1 MPTATPTH
9 SESLE
14 LFFGQLA
21 GGAGPGE
28 FLELRHRL
36 AVGEG
41 MGKEFVAVARSR
53 TLASRALG
61 TGRYTDVYVGCA
73 PRLGRRGGRDGVQA
87 AWVAWAD
94 LDRPGAD
101 EALER
106 FALRPSAVVASGSGE
121 NRHVYFCLA
130 ESLGGGEVELLNR
143 RLAAAL
149 GADDGAV
156 TNPAAI
162 LRPPFTR
169 NHKHATPTP
178 VRLLEL
184 EPERRYSLAEL
195 DDALPRLRPEQTPAP
210 RRPGASQRQSG
221 TDDPLLRL
229 EPRVYVSELLGRAPG
244 RDGKVAC
251 PFHADENPSLHV
263 FRGAQRGWFCFSC
276 RRGTSIYD
284 LAGPLLGFAT
294 RGRDFVELRRELGRR
309 FGLDVDEGGPARG
322 GRARLGP
329 RSEVRRRSST
339 AREQPLGSCRR
350 DRLGR
355 AAVPTHP

>member
-1 MPTATPTH
+1 MATAAPTR

-14 LFFGQLA
+14 RFFGLLA
-21 GGAGPGE
+21 GDAGPGQ

-36 AVGEG
+36 AGGEG
-41 MGKEFVAVARSR
+41 MGQEFVPVARGR

-61 TGRYTDVYVGCA
+61 AGRYTDVYVGCA
-73 PRLGRRGGRDGVQA
+73 PRLGRRGGRDAVGE

-94 LDRPGAD
+94 LDRPGAH

-106 FALRPSAVVASGSGE
+106 FALPPSAIVASGSGE
-121 NRHVYFCLA
+121 NRHAYFSLA
-130 ESLGGGEVELLNR
+130 EAAGPGDVELLNR

-149 GADDGAV
+149 GADEGAV
-156 TNPAAI
+156 CNPAAI

-169 NHKHATPTP
+169 NHKHDTPRP

-184 EPERRYSLAEL
+184 APERRYSLAEL
-195 DDALPRLRPEQTPAP
+195 DQALPRLGPESVPAA
-210 RRPGASQRQSG
+210 RRAGAAQRQSG
-221 TDDPLLRL
+221 TDDPLLSL
-229 EPRVYVSELLGRAPG
+229 EPRVYFGELLGRTPG
-244 RDGKVAC
+244 RDGKLAC

-263 FRGAQRGWFCFSC
+263 YRGAGRGWFCFSC

-309 FGLDVDEGGPARG
+309 FGLELEHSGEDNNNDP
-322 GRARLGP
+322 
-329 RSEVRRRSST
+329 
-339 AREQPLGSCRR
+339 
-350 DRLGR
+350 
-355 AAVPTHP
+355 

>member
-1 MPTATPTH
+1 MATAAPTR

-14 LFFGQLA
+14 LFFGLLA
-21 GGAGPGE
+21 GDAGPGQ

-36 AVGEG
+36 ASGEG
-41 MGKEFVAVARSR
+41 MGQEFVPVARSR

-73 PRLGRRGGRDGVQA
+73 PRLGRRGGRDGVQE

-101 EALER
+101 VALER
-106 FALRPSAVVASGSGE
+106 FALPPSAVVASGSGE
-121 NRHVYFCLA
+121 NRHAYFSLA
-130 ESLGGGEVELLNR
+130 EAVGPGEVELLNR

-149 GADDGAV
+149 GADEGAV
-156 TNPAAI
+156 CNPAAI

-169 NHKHATPTP
+169 NHKHATPTA

-184 EPERRYSLAEL
+184 EPARRYSLAEL
-195 DDALPRLRPEQTPAP
+195 DQALPALAPESVPAP

-221 TDDPLLRL
+221 TDDPLLGL

-244 RDGKVAC
+244 GDGKLAC
-251 PFHADENPSLHV
+251 PFHPDEVPSLHV
-263 FRGAQRGWFCFSC
+263 YRGAGRGWYCFSC

-284 LAGPLLGFAT
+284 LAGPLLGFST

-309 FGLDVDEGGPARG
+309 FGVDAESGRSALAATANGQRAP
-322 GRARLGP
+322 RARSP
-329 RSEVRRRSST
+329 QDSRR
-339 AREQPLGSCRR
+339 
-350 DRLGR
+350 
-355 AAVPTHP
+355 